1 VKQSPRCRWQLH
13 SAQSASQVPHRT
25 RSSTSTARQGIALN
39 IAHAW
44 PFQGARLLKQSDTHM
59 FTPTL
64 KSASCLP
71 CLAGASQGEQLRIQL
86 GRSIRQ
92 LKANWRL
99 AVLLVPLLQLPAAT
113 PLGVEPGTS
122 DTAADTPAAGSSG
135 REEGTEGSSSM
146 GVLQQQEAAV
156 QLLLSAAKGF
166 GLEDCWQWK
175 PLLDG
180 KQVSMALLET
190 YHAKPLSRWH
200 AKPPSPFT
208 PRVRQGVDPSP

>member
-1 VKQSPRCRWQLH
+1 M
-13 SAQSASQVPHRT
+13 A
-25 RSSTSTARQGIALN
+25 IAC
-39 IAHAW
+39 
-44 PFQGARLLKQSDTHM
+44 
-59 FTPTL
+59 
-64 KSASCLP
+64 CLP

-86 GRSIRQ
+86 GRAIRQ

-113 PLGVEPGTS
+113 PLGIEPGTS
-122 DTAADTPAAGSSG
+122 DTAADTPVAGSSG
-135 REEGTEGSSSM
+135 SEQGAASSV

-180 KQVSMALLET
+180 KQVRIGTLWPELT
-190 YHAKPLSRWH
+190 GPL
-200 AKPPSPFT
+200 
-208 PRVRQGVDPSP
+208 